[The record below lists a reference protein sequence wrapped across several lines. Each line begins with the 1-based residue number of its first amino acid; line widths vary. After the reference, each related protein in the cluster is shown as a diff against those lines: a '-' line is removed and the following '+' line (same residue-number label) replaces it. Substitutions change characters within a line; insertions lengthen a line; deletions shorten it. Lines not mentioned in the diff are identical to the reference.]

1 MRFIPSVK
9 FSSKMDAKVL
19 KSVRAH
25 AEREGR
31 TVSVVLTAAAEEYL
45 EREALRPAYRK
56 AAREV
61 LDEHADLLAR
71 LAR

>member
-1 MRFIPSVK
+1 MGYVK
-9 FSSKMDAKVL
+9 FSSKMEAKVL
-19 KSVRAH
+19 NELRTF

-31 TVSVVLTAAAEEYL
+31 TVSAVLTTAAEEYL
-45 EREALRPAYRK
+45 KRAALRPAFRK